1 MGAIIRFSYIN
12 LSGESENILTDIEEN
27 LILYRIKKH
36 DTEAFRFLYEYYFTK
51 IVLFAESY
59 LYDEEEARDLVQDL
73 FFHLWDHSE
82 ALHVT
87 TSIKSYLFTS
97 VRNRCL
103 NILRDR
109 KIRDEH
115 NNKLFEAQLFSGTE
129 DVVIDEEIQ
138 QRLQEALDSL
148 PDKCREII
156 LLKVVEGK
164 KNKEIANQ
172 LNIAET
178 TVKTQVQRAYRMLRE
193 KLIPILLL
201 IEYLQEGI

>member
-1 MGAIIRFSYIN
+1 M
-12 LSGESENILTDIEEN
+12 DIEEN
-27 LILYRIKKH
+27 LILDRIKKH
-36 DTEAFRFLYEYYFTK
+36 DKEAFRFLYEYYFTK

-193 KLIPILLL
+193 KLIPILLI
-201 IEYLQEGI
+201 IEYLQEGILNFFIKNNKNLCTPFF

>member
-1 MGAIIRFSYIN
+1 MDA
-12 LSGESENILTDIEEN
+12 EED
-27 LILYRIKKH
+27 LILARIKKR
-36 DTEAFRFLYEYYFTK
+36 DKEAFRYLYEYYFAK
-51 IVLFAESY
+51 MVLFAESY

-73 FFHLWDHSE
+73 FFHLWNH
-82 ALHVT
+82 AGTLQVT
-87 TSIKSYLFTS
+87 TSVKAYLFTS

-103 NILRDR
+103 NAIRDR

-115 NNKLFEAQLFSGTE
+115 NNKLVEAQLFSGTE
-129 DVVIDEEIQ
+129 DVVIDEDVHR
-138 QRLQEALDSL
+138 RLQEALDAL

-164 KNKEIANQ
+164 KNKEIAEQ

-193 KLIPILLL
+193 RLVPIFLL
-201 IEYLQEGI
+201 IEYLQQGF

>member
-1 MGAIIRFSYIN
+1 M
-12 LSGESENILTDIEEN
+12 DIEEN
-27 LILYRIKKH
+27 LILDRIKKH
-36 DTEAFRFLYEYYFTK
+36 DKEAFRFLYEYYFTK
-51 IVLFAESY
+51 MVLFAESY

-73 FFHLWDHSE
+73 FFHMWDHSE
-82 ALHVT
+82 TLHVT

-115 NNKLFEAQLFSGTE
+115 NNKLFEAQLFSGTD

>member
-1 MGAIIRFSYIN
+1 M
-12 LSGESENILTDIEEN
+12 DIEEN
-27 LILYRIKKH
+27 LILDRIKKH
-36 DTEAFRFLYEYYFTK
+36 DKETFRFLYEYYFTK

>member
-1 MGAIIRFSYIN
+1 MDDN
-12 LSGESENILTDIEEN
+12 DD
-27 LILYRIKKH
+27 LIFARVKKR
-36 DTEAFRFLYEYYFTK
+36 DREAFRYLYEHYFAPM
-51 IVLFAESY
+51 VLFAESY

-73 FFHLWDHSE
+73 FFYLWDHAS
-82 ALHVT
+82 ALHVS
-87 TSIKSYLFTS
+87 TSIKAYLFTS

-103 NILRDR
+103 NVLRDR

-129 DVVIDEEIQ
+129 DVIIDEDVQ
-138 QRLQEALDSL
+138 QRLREALDSL
-148 PDKCREII
+148 PGKCREII

-164 KNKEIANQ
+164 KNKEIAEQ

-193 KLIPILLL
+193 RLIPIFLL
-201 IEYLQEGI
+201 IEWLQIRG

>member
-1 MGAIIRFSYIN
+1 MDGIDDLMFVRV
-12 LSGESENILTDIEEN
+12 
-27 LILYRIKKH
+27 KKR
-36 DTEAFRFLYEYYFTK
+36 DKEAFRYLYEHYFAK
-51 IVLFAESY
+51 MVLFAESY

-73 FFHLWDHSE
+73 FFYLWDHATE
-82 ALHVT
+82 LHVSS
-87 TSIKSYLFTS
+87 SINAYLFTS

-103 NILRDR
+103 NVLRDR

-115 NNKLFEAQLFSGTE
+115 NDKLFEAQLFSGTE
-129 DVVIDEEIQ
+129 DVAIDEDIQ
-138 QRLQEALDSL
+138 QRLREALDSL

-164 KNKEIANQ
+164 KNKEIAEQ

-193 KLIPILLL
+193 RLIPIFLL
-201 IEYLQEGI
+201 IEWLQIRG

>member
-1 MGAIIRFSYIN
+1 M
-12 LSGESENILTDIEEN
+12 DIEEN
-27 LILYRIKKH
+27 LILDRITKH
-36 DTEAFRFLYEYYFTK
+36 DKEAFRFLYEYYFTK

-138 QRLQEALDSL
+138 QRLQEALNSL

>member
-1 MGAIIRFSYIN
+1 MN
-12 LSGESENILTDIEEN
+12 VLMDIEED
-27 LILYRIKKH
+27 LILARIKKR
-36 DTEAFRFLYEYYFTK
+36 DKEAFRYLYEYYFSRM
-51 IVLFAESY
+51 VLFAESY

-73 FFHLWDHSE
+73 FFHLWKHAG
-82 ALHVT
+82 ALQVA
-87 TSIKSYLFTS
+87 TSVKAYLFTS

-103 NILRDR
+103 NVIRDR

-129 DVVIDEEIQ
+129 DVIIDEDVHR
-138 QRLQEALDSL
+138 RLQEALNSL

-164 KNKEIANQ
+164 KNKEIAEQ

-193 KLIPILLL
+193 RLVPIFLL
-201 IEYLQEGI
+201 IEYLQGGF

>member
-1 MGAIIRFSYIN
+1 MDGIDDLMFVRV
-12 LSGESENILTDIEEN
+12 
-27 LILYRIKKH
+27 KKR
-36 DTEAFRFLYEYYFTK
+36 DKEAFRYLYEYYFAK
-51 IVLFAESY
+51 MVLFAESY

-73 FFHLWDHSE
+73 FFYLWDHAAELRVSS
-82 ALHVT
+82 
-87 TSIKSYLFTS
+87 SIKAYLFTS

-103 NILRDR
+103 NVLRDR

-115 NNKLFEAQLFSGTE
+115 NDKLFEAQLFSGTE

-138 QRLQEALDSL
+138 QRLREALNSL
-148 PDKCREII
+148 PGKCREII

-164 KNKEIANQ
+164 KNKEIAKQ

-193 KLIPILLL
+193 RLIPIFLL
-201 IEYLQEGI
+201 IEWLQIRG